1 MNNNQESNQVVNVL
15 DFEHLLDSLYKCK
28 KNVSWKESVANFYIH
43 GIEQVLKLEEQL
55 ANGTYQPRPTKTVHI
70 THPKERIA
78 VSIAFRDRVYQ
89 RSLNDNLVYPL
100 MTRSFI
106 YDNCACQKG
115 KGTDFARGRLKCHL
129 QRCYRKNGLDAWV
142 LQCDIKH
149 YYDNMRHDTTNA
161 LFREKLPVEYA
172 DRVCRILNEQYL
184 GDTGYNPGSQVVQ
197 IAGISVL
204 DKLDHKIKERMH
216 IKYYIRYMDDFILI
230 HHDRNYLIKCM
241 HEIQEELAK
250 IGLELHPK
258 KTKLYRVG
266 KGIPFLGFKFRLTE
280 TGKVVMSILGDN
292 VKNEKR
298 KLRKMVKLVVKGRR
312 TKEKIDQCY
321 SCWVAHAEH
330 GNSYKLIQR
339 MNKFYDDLWRQNYD
353 FSEGDYE
360 SSRGEDGRISQ
371 CSDQQSTVF
380 D

>member
-1 MNNNQESNQVVNVL
+1 MNQVVNVL

-89 RSLNDNLVYPL
+89 RSLNDNIVYPL

-161 LFREKLPVEYA
+161 LFREKLPAEYA

-184 GDTGYNPGSQVVQ
+184 GDTGYNPGSQVV
-197 IAGISVL
+197 
-204 DKLDHKIKERMH
+204 
-216 IKYYIRYMDDFILI
+216 
-230 HHDRNYLIKCM
+230 
-241 HEIQEELAK
+241 
-250 IGLELHPK
+250 
-258 KTKLYRVG
+258 
-266 KGIPFLGFKFRLTE
+266 
-280 TGKVVMSILGDN
+280 
-292 VKNEKR
+292 
-298 KLRKMVKLVVKGRR
+298 
-312 TKEKIDQCY
+312 
-321 SCWVAHAEH
+321 
-330 GNSYKLIQR
+330 
-339 MNKFYDDLWRQNYD
+339 
-353 FSEGDYE
+353 
-360 SSRGEDGRISQ
+360 
-371 CSDQQSTVF
+371 
-380 D
+380 

>member
-1 MNNNQESNQVVNVL
+1 
-15 DFEHLLDSLYKCK
+15 
-28 KNVSWKESVANFYIH
+28 
-43 GIEQVLKLEEQL
+43 
-55 ANGTYQPRPTKTVHI
+55 
-70 THPKERIA
+70 
-78 VSIAFRDRVYQ
+78 
-89 RSLNDNLVYPL
+89 

-161 LFREKLPVEYA
+161 LFREKLPAEYA
-172 DRVCRILNEQYL
+172 DRVCKILNEQYL

-230 HHDRNYLIKCM
+230 HHDRNCLIKCI

-312 TKEKIDQCY
+312 TKEKID
-321 SCWVAHAEH
+321 
-330 GNSYKLIQR
+330 
-339 MNKFYDDLWRQNYD
+339 
-353 FSEGDYE
+353 
-360 SSRGEDGRISQ
+360 
-371 CSDQQSTVF
+371 
-380 D
+380 

>member
-1 MNNNQESNQVVNVL
+1 
-15 DFEHLLDSLYKCK
+15 
-28 KNVSWKESVANFYIH
+28 
-43 GIEQVLKLEEQL
+43 
-55 ANGTYQPRPTKTVHI
+55 
-70 THPKERIA
+70 
-78 VSIAFRDRVYQ
+78 
-89 RSLNDNLVYPL
+89 

-142 LQCDIKH
+142 LQCDINH

-204 DKLDHKIKERMH
+204 DRLDHKIKERMH

-312 TKEKIDQCY
+312 TKEKID
-321 SCWVAHAEH
+321 
-330 GNSYKLIQR
+330 
-339 MNKFYDDLWRQNYD
+339 
-353 FSEGDYE
+353 
-360 SSRGEDGRISQ
+360 
-371 CSDQQSTVF
+371 
-380 D
+380 